1 MIRIQMGYRWAI
13 MDYLE
18 PPNKEQGEKTKL
30 VLIKSFVKSTQKK
43 RKLKLILRNILGL
56 NNNETWKKFA
66 VLDKVFK
73 RRLRM

>member
-1 MIRIQMGYRWAI
+1 

-43 RKLKLILRNILGL
+43 RKLKLILRKIFG
-56 NNNETWKKFA
+56 
-66 VLDKVFK
+66 
-73 RRLRM
+73 